1 MHNTLTNR
9 ILSFSY
15 GTLLAISLSLA
26 GCHIV
31 REDRQEPSTP
41 LPALPSSPKQHGTFL
56 LAETQ
61 KRLEQTKFGVTASVW
76 RRLAWAY
83 QKSGDTAGAIRALD
97 KALQILNADIMSP
110 SQETQ
115 ERSLL
120 ADQYFLLGQ
129 TELARKALQDFRYQG
144 TSPQAQV
151 ALKRTSL
158 TPLEE
163 KRMEAPDPLLA
174 PRLVL
179 ALCDQGA
186 REAVRK
192 ALLPR
197 LEFSLM
203 RGPLGG
209 REEYYH
215 GTLILLFHLGKTKEV
230 LAAIERQA
238 PADQLRSLSCLLW
251 GGTVRA
257 STILFVGDANPAW
270 QAPKSLR
277 PPLRKQ
283 LFQALGELSAAPI
296 TDTDVSAGMIL
307 AAREGDFALAECFAQ
322 KLTEPTYRQ
331 ESLQDIS
338 QRQIPRL
345 SYAPEPSNRFER
357 RSLMGRNLGCLLGVR
372 DPEYQQRL
380 LEQFLEK
387 MQGAEDGK
395 IFASIV
401 SSAIWK
407 HKRMDLLERLKIQHP
422 DPAYLVHQQILQADV
437 ALALGDTKTA
447 QTHLEQVAD
456 SLAHIVKPSHRF
468 QEGLAAQELARRLG
482 NPELLEKLRV
492 LLLETLPQVSIMTL
506 KNEGTIQLAGL
517 SYLCHQTDS
526 YQQLITKIESHR
538 SGSPNEK
545 LLRGDL
551 MERLAREQAR
561 LGETEAALQSVEKIP
576 FYLPQVLG
584 LLTVTEQQLKT
595 PPLPNFVVAP
605 SLQAGLNPNVRG
617 GLRL

>member
-1 MHNTLTNR
+1 MYNTLKTR
-9 ILSFSY
+9 ILPY
-15 GTLLAISLSLA
+15 GALLAISMSLV
-26 GCHIV
+26 GCRIL
-31 REDRQEPSTP
+31 REESQELAAP
-41 LPALPSSPKQHGTFL
+41 LPALPASPKQHGVFL
-56 LAETQ
+56 LGETQ
-61 KRLEQTKFGVTASVW
+61 KRLEQTNFGVTASIW
-76 RRLAWAY
+76 RRLAWVY

-97 KALQILNADIMSP
+97 KALELINAEIMSP

-129 TELARKALQDFRYQG
+129 TERARKALKDFRYQG

-163 KRMEAPDPLLA
+163 KRLASPDPLLA

-215 GTLILLFHLGKTKEV
+215 GTLILLFHLGKPKEV
-230 LAAIERQA
+230 LAAIEHQA
-238 PADQLRSLSCLLW
+238 PPDQLRSLSCLLW

-257 STILFVGDANPAW
+257 STILFVGDVNPAW
-270 QAPKSLR
+270 QAPEPLR

-283 LFQALGELSAAPI
+283 LFQALGDLSATPT

-322 KLTEPTYRQ
+322 KLTEPMYRQ
-331 ESLQDIS
+331 ESLLALS
-338 QRQIPRL
+338 QRQVPRL
-345 SYAPEPSNRFER
+345 SYVPEPSNSFEH

-372 DPEYQQRL
+372 DSKYQQRL
-380 LEQFLEK
+380 LEQFLEQ

-401 SSAIWK
+401 SGAIWK
-407 HKRMDLLERLKIQHP
+407 HKRMDLLEKLKTQHP
-422 DPAYLVHQQILQADV
+422 DPAYLVHQQIRQADV
-437 ALALGDTKTA
+437 ALDLGDTQTA
-447 QTHLEQVAD
+447 KANLEQVAD
-456 SLAHIVKPSHRF
+456 GLARIAKPSHRF
-468 QEGLAAQELARRLG
+468 QEGLAAQELARRLDS
-482 NPELLEKLRV
+482 PELLERLRV
-492 LLLETLPQVSIMTL
+492 PLLETLPLVSIMTL

-517 SYLCHQTDS
+517 SYLCHQADS
-526 YQQLITKIESHR
+526 YQQLITKIESHN

-545 LLRGDL
+545 LLKGDL

-561 LGETEAALQSVEKIP
+561 LGETEAALLSVEKIP
-576 FYLPQVLG
+576 FRLPQILG

-595 PPLPNFVVAP
+595 PPMPNFVVVT
-605 SLQAGLNPNVRG
+605 SLQAGLNPNARG